1 MDWFKHILKGEK
13 QNAVYFDD
21 LACATRAMLKCIEAV
36 MNKQLLEGK
45 IPIQILKW
53 FRENGFLIS
62 GKFNF
67 NDRWIAYLSETT
79 RKGNTRINVW
89 KAILEY
95 GLIPQ
100 ELWDFDMDDRKNK
113 YGWNDYYIDPTE
125 KCYEL
130 GQEFLE
136 KVNIEEIK
144 TTTFKRLDETP
155 LTAFVRPCQP
165 DDNNIYQKCER
176 NFNHRLLI
184 MIDDP
189 KYYIAL
195 DSYEKQR
202 FKIGINKFKRFYSK
216 DYNFSYYKYGV
227 GISYKKVSNMLDLI
241 KGDDERVYAIG
252 KNNKLIHIYN
262 EKAFEKGL
270 EVGFW
275 GNWSAIKK
283 VSQSEI
289 DKREKDN
296 TISFLI

>member
-13 QNAVYFDD
+13 QNAIYFDD

-36 MNKQLLEGK
+36 MNKQLAEGK
-45 IPIQILKW
+45 IPAIKW
-53 FRENGFLIS
+53 FEDNGFLIS

-100 ELWDFDMDDRKNK
+100 EMWDFDMDDRKNK

-155 LTAFVRPCQP
+155 LTAFVRPCSP
-165 DDNNIYQKCER
+165 DKNGIYQRCYK
-176 NFNHRLLI
+176 FYNHRICI
-184 MIDDP
+184 MNETD
-189 KYYIAL
+189 YYVAL

-202 FKIGINKFKRFYSK
+202 DKTGIDRFKRFYSK

-227 GISYKKVSNMLDLI
+227 SIKYKKNMLELLQGKDS
-241 KGDDERVYAIG
+241 RVYALG
-252 KNNKLIHIYN
+252 VNNKLYHIYS
-262 EKAFEKGL
+262 EETFEKGV
-270 EVGFW
+270 EAGFW